1 MTTLHHVSL
10 QHAPSNFIAG
20 QWHSIGGDTI
30 VSTNPA
36 NPDEIIWQGTPNP
49 AHVDDAVQAARQ
61 ALPGWAALSLEQR
74 VEHLRRWQEVANS
87 HAEDMARLI
96 TAEMGKVLSESLF
109 EAKAL
114 AGKVD
119 ITLEDFSMG
128 RVREYQVSVT
138 DTRSGHCRFKPHGV
152 MAVIAPFN
160 FPAHLANGHFVP
172 ALLMGNT
179 VIVKPSE
186 KTPAV
191 GQKLAEM
198 MHEAGL
204 PDGVFNVVQ
213 GAGDI
218 SAKLVSHADV
228 NGVLFTGSWN
238 VGRRILEAN
247 LDRPGRIIA
256 LEMGGNNPS
265 VVMDDAHLKQAVVE
279 NIRAAFS
286 TTGQR
291 CTCTRRIIVQSG
303 IAEKFIP
310 AFCKAASTLIVGP
323 GDSQEPVFM
332 GPLAVAE
339 AVQQVLDFQ
348 QQLVDAGGRVLL
360 EATAIDQPGH
370 YISPGIV
377 EVDRFTIDRDCEI
390 FGPLV
395 QISVVDSLDDAIAQ
409 ANATNYGL
417 AASIFTTSDE
427 SYERFF
433 REVNAGCINRN
444 TGTAGASSKLPFGG
458 MGHSG
463 NNRPAAAYSVDYCA
477 YPIANMVE
485 HSDGAAVP
493 GGMAWDDGWLK

>member
-1 MTTLHHVSL
+1 MPTLSYVSF
-10 QHAPSNFIAG
+10 QHEPANFIG
-20 QWHSIGGDTI
+20 GRWHSIAGDA
-30 VSTNPA
+30 VASTNPS
-36 NPDEIIWQGTPNP
+36 NPDEIIWQGSPSP
-49 AHVDDAVQAARQ
+49 AHVDDAVNAARS
-61 ALPGWAALSLEQR
+61 ALPAWDSLSLDER
-74 VEHLRRWQEVANS
+74 IDYLRRWQDVSTKN
-87 HAEDMARLI
+87 AERMARLI

-119 ITLEDFSMG
+119 ITLEEFSLG
-128 RVREYQVSVT
+128 RVRDYQVAVT

-152 MAVIAPFN
+152 MAVIVPFN

-186 KTPAV
+186 RTPAV
-191 GQKLAEM
+191 GQLLGEM
-198 MHEAGL
+198 MQEAGL

-218 SAKLVSHADV
+218 SAKLVSHDGI

-238 VGRRILEAN
+238 VGRKILQAN
-247 LDRPGRIIA
+247 LDRPGRIVA
-256 LEMGGNNPS
+256 LEMGGNNPA
-265 VVMDDAHLKQAVVE
+265 VIMNDAHLKQAVLE
-279 NIRAAFS
+279 NVRAAFS

-291 CTCTRRIIVQSG
+291 CTCTRRIIVQST

-310 AFCKAASTLIVGP
+310 AFCKAASTLVIGP
-323 GDSQEPVFM
+323 GDSTDPVFM

-339 AVQQVLDFQ
+339 GVDNVLAFQ
-348 QQLVDAGGRVLL
+348 QQLVEAGGRVLL
-360 EATAIDQPGH
+360 EAARIDRPGH
-370 YISPGIV
+370 FITPGVV
-377 EVDRFTIDRDCEI
+377 EVEQFSIDRDCEV
-390 FGPLV
+390 FGPLA
-395 QISVVDSLDDAIAQ
+395 QISIVDSLDQAIEQ

-417 AASIFTTSDE
+417 AASIFTTDDA

-458 MGHSG
+458 LGHSG
-463 NNRPAAAYSVDYCA
+463 NNRPAAAFSVDYCA
-477 YPIANMVE
+477 YPVANMVE
-485 HSDGAAVP
+485 LSDGAAVP
-493 GGMAWDDGWLK
+493 AGMAWVDAWL